1 MKIAAALGFTAA
13 VGLGLGVGLG
23 VGTAA
28 PVSAEPVAIDNQAYT
43 VGAPCTPSEINRT
56 GVAATGTS
64 VRCVAGITTAGL
76 NWEADGPG
84 IQQIGRLQS
93 LGLST
98 VVTRTGNPN
107 AACTVAS
114 AAAPDGTA
122 GTEVAPNTINVTLNC
137 PA

>member
-1 MKIAAALGFTAA
+1 MKIAVALGFTAA
-13 VGLGLGVGLG
+13 VGLSM
-23 VGTAA
+23 AA
-28 PVSAEPVAIDNQAYT
+28 PVVAEPLDIDNQAFT
-43 VGAPCTPSEINRT
+43 VGAPCAPAEINRT

-84 IQQIGRLQS
+84 IQQIGRLQG
-93 LGLST
+93 LGLNV

-107 AACTVAS
+107 PACTVVS
-114 AAAPDGTA
+114 AAAPDGTDA
-122 GTEVAPNTINVTLNC
+122 APTTVNVTLTC

>member
-1 MKIAAALGFTAA
+1 MNIAVALGFTAA
-13 VGLGLGVGLG
+13 VGLSM
-23 VGTAA
+23 AA
-28 PVSAEPVAIDNQAYT
+28 PAAAEPVMIDNQAYA
-43 VGAPCTPSEINRT
+43 VGAPCAPAEVNRT

-93 LGLST
+93 LGLNV

-107 AACTVAS
+107 PGCTVAS
-114 AAAPDGTA
+114 AAAPDGSEAT
-122 GTEVAPNTINVTLNC
+122 PNTINVTLTC

>member
-1 MKIAAALGFTAA
+1 MKISVALGFTVA
-13 VGLGLGVGLG
+13 VGFSM
-23 VGTAA
+23 AA
-28 PVSAEPVAIDNQAYT
+28 PAAAQPLDIDNQAYS
-43 VGAPCTPSEINRT
+43 VGAPCAPSEINRT

-98 VVTRTGNPN
+98 VVTRTGNPS

-122 GTEVAPNTINVTLNC
+122 GADTPPNTINVTLNC

>member
-1 MKIAAALGFTAA
+1 MNIAVALGFTAA
-13 VGLGLGVGLG
+13 VGLSM
-23 VGTAA
+23 AA
-28 PVSAEPVAIDNQAYT
+28 PAAAEPVMIDNQAYA
-43 VGAPCTPSEINRT
+43 VGAPCAPAEVNRT

-93 LGLST
+93 LGLNV

-107 AACTVAS
+107 PACTVVS
-114 AAAPDGTA
+114 AAAPDGTDA
-122 GTEVAPNTINVTLNC
+122 APNTINVTLTC
-137 PA
+137 PT

>member
-1 MKIAAALGFTAA
+1 MKIAVALGFTAA
-13 VGLGLGVGLG
+13 AGLSM
-23 VGTAA
+23 AA
-28 PVSAEPVAIDNQAYT
+28 PGVAEPLDIDNQAFT
-43 VGAPCTPSEINRT
+43 VGAPCAPGEINRT

-93 LGLST
+93 LGLNV

-107 AACTVAS
+107 PACTVVS
-114 AAAPDGTA
+114 AAAPDGTGA
-122 GTEVAPNTINVTLNC
+122 APNTINVTLTC
-137 PA
+137 PT

>member
-1 MKIAAALGFTAA
+1 MKISVALGFTVAA
-13 VGLGLGVGLG
+13 GLSM
-23 VGTAA
+23 AA
-28 PVSAEPVAIDNQAYT
+28 PVVAEPLDIDNQAFS
-43 VGAPCTPSEINRT
+43 VGAPCAPGEINRT

-93 LGLST
+93 LGLNV

-107 AACTVAS
+107 PGCTVAS
-114 AAAPDGTA
+114 AAAPDGSEAT
-122 GTEVAPNTINVTLNC
+122 PNTINVTLTC